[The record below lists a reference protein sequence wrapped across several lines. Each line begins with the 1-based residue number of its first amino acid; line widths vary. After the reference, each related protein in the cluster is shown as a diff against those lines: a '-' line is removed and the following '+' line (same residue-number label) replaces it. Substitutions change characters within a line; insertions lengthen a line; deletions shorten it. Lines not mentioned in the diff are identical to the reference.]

1 MMRTHGCGSLRAAD
15 AGQTVTLA
23 GWVHHRRDHGKVIFL
38 DLRDASGTVQ
48 IVVHPDEAAGAYE
61 AADALQR
68 EWCVLIEGEVA
79 PRKEG
84 TENPKLATGDV
95 ELRAR
100 AVTVLSPSG
109 TPPFV
114 IEDGVDVSEETRLKY
129 RYLDLRR
136 PEMQHSMRTRHAMIR
151 GIREFLDERDFVH
164 IDTPNLTRS
173 TPEGAR
179 DFLVPSR
186 LHPGSFFALPQ
197 SPQLFKQLMMVAG
210 LERYYQIAR
219 CFRDEDLRADRQL
232 EFMQLDLE
240 MSFCDEQ
247 DIQALMEELM
257 VRLWRDL
264 LGVELTTPFPHMSY
278 DEMMSRYGT
287 DKADLRY
294 GVELTDVGAVFENT
308 QLGIF
313 KRVLE
318 SGGIIKAIG
327 VPGGG
332 AMSNAEL
339 RRLEQL
345 AKERGAGGL
354 AWVVYKD
361 AGEIDSPLAK
371 FLSENEKTGLA
382 SALGIGAGDLA
393 LLAAD
398 KPAVVHTV
406 LGAMR
411 IHVAEMRGLIPD
423 GQWAFC
429 WMTDPPLFEWDE
441 DEKRYVSVHHPFT
454 SPQGDD
460 PIAAFADDPA
470 TAKAR
475 AYDLVLNGVEL
486 GGGSIRI
493 HRRDVQERVLEAL
506 KRDPSEFD
514 FLLEAFGYGAPPHGG
529 IALGLDRMAMLIAGA
544 TSLRD
549 VIAFPVTGDG
559 ADPLTGAPTPVAT
572 KQLDD
577 LGLKI
582 KPV

>member
-1 MMRTHGCGSLRAAD
+1 MMRTHQCGELRASH

-23 GWVHHRRDHGKVIFL
+23 AWVHHRRDHGKIIFL
-38 DLRDASGTVQ
+38 DLRDASGTAQ
-48 IVVHPDEAAGAYE
+48 IVIHPDQAGAYE
-61 AADALQR
+61 AAGALQR
-68 EWCVLIEGEVA
+68 EWCVLITGAVA
-79 PRKEG
+79 PRKPG
-84 TENPKLATGDV
+84 TENPKLPTGEVEVRATLVD
-95 ELRAR
+95 
-100 AVTVLSPSG
+100 VLSQSQ

-114 IEDGVDVSEETRLKY
+114 IEDGVDVSEDTRLKY

-136 PEMQHSMRTRHAMIR
+136 PEMQRILRMRHAMIR
-151 GIREFLDERDFVH
+151 GIREYLDARDFVH

-240 MSFCDEQ
+240 MSFVDET
-247 DIQALMEELM
+247 DIQDLMEGLM
-257 VRLWRDL
+257 TTLWRDL
-264 LGVELTTPFPHMSY
+264 LGVDITTPFPRMTY
-278 DEMMSRYGT
+278 DEMMSRYGS

-294 GVELTDVGAVFENT
+294 GIELVDVGAVFANT

-313 KRVLE
+313 KRVVE

-327 VPGGG
+327 IPGGA

-361 AGEIDSPLAK
+361 GGDIDSPLAK
-371 FLSENEKTGLA
+371 FLSGDETTGLA
-382 SALGIGAGDLA
+382 SALAIGPGDVA

-398 KPAVVHTV
+398 KPPVVHTV

-411 IHVAEMRGLIPD
+411 THVAEMRGLIPD
-423 GQWAFC
+423 GRWAFC
-429 WMTDPPLFEWDE
+429 WMIEPPLFEWDE
-441 DEKRYVSVHHPFT
+441 DEKRWVSVHHPFT
-454 SPQGDD
+454 SPLGEN
-460 PIAAFADDPA
+460 PIEAFQSDPA
-470 TAKAR
+470 AAKAR

-493 HRRDVQERVLEAL
+493 HRRDVQEAVLEAL
-506 KRDPSEFD
+506 KRDPAEFD

-529 IALGLDRMAMLIAGA
+529 VALGLDRMVMLIAGA
-544 TSLRD
+544 ASLRD

-559 ADPLTGAPTPVAT
+559 SDPLTGAPTPVAAD
-572 KQLDD
+572 QLDQ